1 MALLCVIFVLL
12 VIGCISA
19 GVIAHRRHWSVAGGP
34 TAWGNAAAERFGSIG
49 GAAIVL
55 VSGWVAVIAVG
66 LALGFLAKHIQHA
79 VDEPVFRWVN
89 PRVSG
94 NSFTSLNEKLTY
106 MGNTPIIEVVS
117 LVGIVLLACIY
128 RRRWWLPVIGIV
140 VSFLD
145 ERLLQNFLAKVV
157 DRGHPPT
164 TLGTYPSGG
173 VGRLLGVYAAIVI
186 LAIMVIPR
194 LSRAWRAGLWTGLAT
209 AGVIEAFTRV
219 YLSKHWFTD
228 ALFALPFGTLLLLTN
243 VAAITALAYRDELP
257 DRAEADHSEA
267 AERSLRDAPA
277 PSQP

>member
-1 MALLCVIFVLL
+1 
-12 VIGCISA
+12 
-19 GVIAHRRHWSVAGGP
+19 
-34 TAWGNAAAERFGSIG
+34 
-49 GAAIVL
+49 
-55 VSGWVAVIAVG
+55 
-66 LALGFLAKHIQHA
+66 
-79 VDEPVFRWVN
+79 
-89 PRVSG
+89 
-94 NSFTSLNEKLTY
+94 
-106 MGNTPIIEVVS
+106 
-117 LVGIVLLACIY
+117 
-128 RRRWWLPVIGIV
+128 
-140 VSFLD
+140 
-145 ERLLQNFLAKVV
+145 
-157 DRGHPPT
+157 
-164 TLGTYPSGG
+164 
-173 VGRLLGVYAAIVI
+173 LLGVYAPIVI